1 MENVFII
8 GVLVV
13 AVYILLKIVE
23 MKYLE
28 EEWLPMKVVVRDAI
42 MVFAAALTASFM
54 FFNMNTYIIDF
65 FNVVTDTKTINTA
78 TTQIFTDDPAF

>member
-1 MENVFII
+1 MENVVII
-8 GVLVV
+8 AVLVV
-13 AVYILLKIVE
+13 LFYVLLKFVE

-42 MVFAAALTASFM
+42 MVFASAVGASLI
-54 FFNMNTYIIDF
+54 FFNLNTYITDF